1 MLCIGREEKILK
13 LKDSKY
19 KEKSSH
25 PGLILIIQHALV
37 NKIKHSMQIQT
48 SFFLI
53 LEVNQSLHSGIFI
66 LLTK

>member
-1 MLCIGREEKILK
+1 MLCIGKEEKILK
-13 LKDSKY
+13 LKDSKD

-25 PGLILIIQHALV
+25 PGLALV